1 MKLEPRAKRV
11 KIRITSGGEEHNNL
25 DSLRKN
31 FVCKDV
37 LSLLDGRLVKW
48 LVSIGESDKAEK
60 IGSLEDSSENEVFE
74 VYNILFSPLK
84 EIHTFDDAIKAS
96 SSDGDVNRLVRD
108 YIRQFDVAR
117 FLSYGDK
124 ANIFKEYP
132 NIVLPLFEDFAGGNI
147 SASESSVVYNVG
159 LILIEKG
166 KEELGKV
173 CVLEAAKKG
182 YQDAVDY
189 KKMHYV
195 VTPPKNETSAN
206 NRKQST
212 SIGASSS
219 IDIRALLKD
228 RAVQKEINNILDF
241 GYRNKK
247 FPLEYEPIFQ
257 FVEACRNIQDVA
269 RHQVRYSEPPE
280 VVYNVVKRYF
290 GKIDESDPLFFEKK
304 FVWAVTASKK
314 SKEAFKMLF
323 EKGYEPA
330 GEMLK
335 CGSWHCGVNSR
346 LLVKFRSETPLY
358 NARNLE
364 SFVMDLDKYVK

>member
-74 VYNILFSPLK
+74 VYNILFSPQK
-84 EIHTFDDAIKAS
+84 EFHTFDDAIKAS

-117 FLSYGDK
+117 FLSDGDK
-124 ANIFKEYP
+124 TNIFKEYP

-166 KEELGKV
+166 KEELGKI

-189 KKMHYV
+189 KKKHYAS
-195 VTPPKNETSAN
+195 TPEKASA
-206 NRKQST
+206 
-212 SIGASSS
+212 IG
-219 IDIRALLKD
+219 IRALLKD
-228 RAVQKEINNILDF
+228 WAVQKEINYILYY
-241 GYRNKK
+241 GRRNKK
-247 FPLEYEPIFQ
+247 FPLEYEPIFR

-269 RHQVRYSEPPE
+269 RHQARYSEPPE
-280 VVYNVVKRYF
+280 VVYNVVDRF
-290 GKIDESDPLFFEKK
+290 GKIDESDPLYIEKK

-314 SKEAFKMLF
+314 SKEDFKMLF

-330 GEMLK
+330 GEMFK
-335 CGSWHCGVNSR
+335 CGSWYCGVD
-346 LLVKFRSETPLY
+346 FRFDTPLY

-364 SFVMDLDKYVK
+364 SFVSDLGKYVK